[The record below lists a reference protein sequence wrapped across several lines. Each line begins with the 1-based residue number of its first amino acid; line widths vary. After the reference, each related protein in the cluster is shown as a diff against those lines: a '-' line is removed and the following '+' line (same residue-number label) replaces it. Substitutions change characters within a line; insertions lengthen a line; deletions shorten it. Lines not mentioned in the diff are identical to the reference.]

1 MQMRRIQVYL
11 KPDITAALERVAQKR
26 GTSRASLIR
35 LAVRDFVDRQEG
47 RHGSIL
53 ELAGI
58 GRSGQ
63 SDVSERH
70 DDYLAEAMLE
80 EARH

>member
-11 KPDITAALERVAQKR
+11 EPDITAALDRVARKR

-35 LAVRDFVDRQEG
+35 LAVRDFVDCQEG

-58 GRSGQ
+58 GRSGH

-70 DDYLAEAMLE
+70 DDYLVEAMLE
-80 EARH
+80 EVGH